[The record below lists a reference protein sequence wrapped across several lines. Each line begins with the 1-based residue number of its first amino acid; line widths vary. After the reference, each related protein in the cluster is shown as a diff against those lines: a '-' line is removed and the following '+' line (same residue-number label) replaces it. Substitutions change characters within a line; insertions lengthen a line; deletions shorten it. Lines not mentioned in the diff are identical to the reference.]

1 MPLRR
6 PADPAT
12 GPIGSGEAQ
21 LVVEGLSTHFLTPA
35 GRIRAVDGVSFQLG
49 AGATLGI
56 VGESG
61 SGKSV
66 MARSLMG
73 LVPASGVAQSGR
85 VAFEGRDVLKASVSE
100 RRRIW
105 GPGMAIVFQ
114 DPMTS
119 LNPVMKVGHQ
129 ITESLRAHLRLDR
142 AAARHRAR
150 QLLVDVH
157 VPEPERRLSQYPH
170 ELSGG
175 MRQRV
180 AIAIALACDP
190 RLLIADEPTTALD
203 VTIQADILDLLQEL
217 QAARGMS
224 LILVSHDLGVVAGR
238 TDEVAVMY
246 AGRFVEHGTTAEVF
260 EAARM
265 PYTQA
270 LLQAIPRLENPT
282 HSRLRAI
289 PGRPPDPSAEVAGCA
304 FAPRCTSVQSDCTT
318 IRPQLIEVPGM
329 DHRYACLHPL
339 APPARRGSV
348 DPAPRIDRSARH
360 G

>member
-1 MPLRR
+1 MRIASRR
-6 PADPAT
+6 RDGTPADPMSDS
-12 GPIGSGEAQ
+12 PPAQ
-21 LVVEGLSTHFLTPA
+21 LSVEDLATHFLTSA
-35 GRIRAVDGVSFQLG
+35 GRVRAVDGVSFSLA
-49 AGATLGI
+49 AGSTLGI

-73 LVPASGVAQSGR
+73 LVPPSGVVQSGR
-85 VAFEGRDVLKASVSE
+85 VIFEGRDITGASMSE

-105 GPGMAIVFQ
+105 GPGMAMVFQ

-119 LNPVMKVGHQ
+119 LNPVMKIGSQ
-129 ITESLRAHLRLDR
+129 ITESLRTHLRLDR
-142 AAARHRAR
+142 KAARNRAR
-150 QLLVDVH
+150 ELLMDVH

-217 QAARGMS
+217 QTRRGMS

-238 TDEVAVMY
+238 TDDVAVMY
-246 AGRFVEHGTTAEVF
+246 AGRFVEHGPTAQVF
-260 EAARM
+260 RQARM
-265 PYTQA
+265 PYTEA
-270 LLQAIPRLENPT
+270 LMLAIPRLESPS
-282 HSRLRAI
+282 HSRLTAI
-289 PGRPPDPSAEVAGCA
+289 PGRPPDPIRDPSGCA
-304 FAPRCTSVQSDCTT
+304 FAPRCPRAQADCESVEPSLVSDLD
-318 IRPQLIEVPGM
+318 PN
-329 DHRYACLHPL
+329 HRYACHHPL
-339 APPARRGSV
+339 AQS
-348 DPAPRIDRSARH
+348 SAH
-360 G
+360 E

>member
-1 MPLRR
+1 VIKTARR
-6 PADPAT
+6 RRVNRQPHPPSA
-12 GPIGSGEAQ
+12 AQ
-21 LVVEGLSTHFLTPA
+21 LVVEDLAAHFVTPA
-35 GRIRAVDGVSFQLG
+35 GRIRAVDGVSFSLDPG
-49 AGATLGI
+49 ASLGI

-73 LVPASGVAQSGR
+73 LIPGRGVVQSGR
-85 VAFEGRDVLKASVSE
+85 VVFEGTDITAASLAE
-100 RRRIW
+100 RRAIW
-105 GPGMAIVFQ
+105 GPGMAMIFQ

-119 LNPVMKVGHQ
+119 LNPVMKIGHQ
-129 ITESLRAHLRLDR
+129 ITESLRTHLHLDR
-142 AAARHRAR
+142 AAAWQRAH
-150 QLLVDVH
+150 QMLVDVH

-217 QAARGMS
+217 QASRDMS

-246 AGRFVEHGTTAEVF
+246 AGRFVEHATTAQVF

-265 PYTQA
+265 PYTEA
-270 LLQAIPRLENPT
+270 LLQAIPRIEHPS
-282 HSRLRAI
+282 HSRLNAI
-289 PGRPPDPSAEVAGCA
+289 PGRPPDPINAPSGCP
-304 FAPRCTSVQSDCTT
+304 FAPRCQYAQTDCTST
-318 IRPQLIEVPGM
+318 TPVLVSDPSTS
-329 DHRYACLHPL
+329 HRYACLHPL
-339 APPARRGSV
+339 PTTAAT
-348 DPAPRIDRSARH
+348 ALPRHD
-360 G
+360 